1 MDYRNFAVMRIVSVL
16 ILLAVG
22 IASCSTSKNASGAGE
37 GQKLKISAQDSLL
50 LRETRLSDV
59 IPIKQISGETIHIVG
74 VNTSLSSYTETE
86 DGYTLMINYAGLF
99 EYAINDRDGN
109 LVESDRL
116 AHDPDKRSDKEKKQL
131 ESLPKHKRQTGRKLA
146 ELIVKYKLLH
156 VDAPKKDLDIMPIPK
171 NKK

>member
-1 MDYRNFAVMRIVSVL
+1 MRIESVL
-16 ILLAVG
+16 LLLALG
-22 IASCSTSKNASGAGE
+22 TASCTTGKMASGGNE
-37 GQKLKISAQDSLL
+37 SQKIKLSAQDSTLL
-50 LRETRLSDV
+50 KETRLNEV

-74 VNTSLSSYTETE
+74 VNTPLSSYTETE

-116 AHDPDKRSDKEKKQL
+116 AHDLDMRSEKEKKQL
-131 ESLPKHKRQTGRKLA
+131 ESLPKHKRQAGRKLA

-156 VDAPKKDLDIMPIPK
+156 VEGTKKELDIMPIPK
-171 NKK
+171 TKR